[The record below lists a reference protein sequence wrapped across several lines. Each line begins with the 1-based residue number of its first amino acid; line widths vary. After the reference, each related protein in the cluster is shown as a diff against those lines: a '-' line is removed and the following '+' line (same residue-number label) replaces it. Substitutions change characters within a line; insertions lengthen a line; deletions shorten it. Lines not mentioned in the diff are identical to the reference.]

1 MRLDDGQIEVV
12 DDMMA
17 EIYKKKTSF
26 ERLQIAFGL
35 WRSAKIQLFNCL
47 RSLHPDWD
55 ERQIQRE
62 VVRRI
67 SHGAIGSDILDA
79 SSE

>member
-12 DDMMA
+12 DNAMA
-17 EIYKKKTSF
+17 EIYKKKTPN

-35 WRSAKIQLFNCL
+35 WHSAKILLFNSI

-55 ERQIQRE
+55 EKQIQQE
-62 VVRRI
+62 VIKRI
-67 SHGAIGSDILDA
+67 SHGAI
-79 SSE
+79 

>member
-1 MRLDDGQIEVV
+1 MRLDEGQIEVI
-12 DDMMA
+12 DDVMA
-17 EIYKKKTSF
+17 EIYKGKTSA
-26 ERLQIAFGL
+26 ERLQIAFGF
-35 WRSAKIQLFNCL
+35 WRSARIQLFNCI

-67 SHGAIGSDILDA
+67 SHGAI
-79 SSE
+79 

>member
-1 MRLDDGQIEVV
+1 MRLDDGQIEII

-17 EIYKKKTSF
+17 ELYKKRAPI

-35 WRSAKIQLFNCL
+35 WRSTKIQLCNCL
-47 RSLHPDWD
+47 RSLHPEWN
-55 ERQIQRE
+55 EEKVQKE

-67 SHGAIGSDILDA
+67 SHGAV
-79 SSE
+79 

>member
-12 DDMMA
+12 DDVMA
-17 EIYKKKTSF
+17 EIYKKRLPM

-35 WRSAKIQLFNCL
+35 WRSARLQLFNCI
-47 RSLHPDWD
+47 RSLHPGWD
-55 ERQIQRE
+55 EEHIQRE

-67 SHGAIGSDILDA
+67 SHGAV
-79 SSE
+79 